1 MQHFWN
7 IFLADITFYVTC
19 NQLHVD
25 TVSQIVKLTKHNDI
39 DDHLSPPNQQ
49 SVSKK
54 YQPELTSLK
63 NESSSNLQA
72 IGWCSELI

>member
-1 MQHFWN
+1 M
-7 IFLADITFYVTC
+7 
-19 NQLHVD
+19 D

-72 IGWCSELI
+72 IG

>member
-1 MQHFWN
+1 MRNFLHSDKISMKSSEDINLEMISFVSK
-7 IFLADITFYVTC
+7 IILLADITFYVTC

-49 SVSKK
+49 SVS
-54 YQPELTSLK
+54 
-63 NESSSNLQA
+63 
-72 IGWCSELI
+72 

>member
-1 MQHFWN
+1 M
-7 IFLADITFYVTC
+7 TC

-72 IGWCSELI
+72 IG